1 MANLIIYYS
10 RSGENYVNGE
20 LKYLKKGNV
29 EVIVDFIKEFI
40 EADTFRVETKEPY
53 PESYMET
60 TEISKIEL
68 DKKIYPELKTTLNDI
83 SKYDTI
89 YIVSPVW
96 WETLPM
102 AMFKQLGKLDFT
114 DKTINLIIT
123 HEGSLLGNTIKDIE
137 NSCNGAIIQK
147 RLAIK
152 GSEVNDSKRII
163 KNWLND

>member
-1 MANLIIYYS
+1 
-10 RSGENYVNGE
+10 
-20 LKYLKKGNV
+20 
-29 EVIVDFIKEFI
+29 
-40 EADTFRVETKEPY
+40 
-53 PESYMET
+53 
-60 TEISKIEL
+60 
-68 DKKIYPELKTTLNDI
+68 
-83 SKYDTI
+83 
-89 YIVSPVW
+89 
-96 WETLPM
+96 M

-163 KNWLND
+163 KDWLND